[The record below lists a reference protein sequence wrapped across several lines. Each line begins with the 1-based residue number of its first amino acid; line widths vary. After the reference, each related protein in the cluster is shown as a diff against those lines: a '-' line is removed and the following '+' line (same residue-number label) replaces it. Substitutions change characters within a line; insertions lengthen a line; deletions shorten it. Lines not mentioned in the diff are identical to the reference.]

1 MEAVAGKLDDLEP
14 GNDRMEDFAA
24 HDFDASR
31 RKSFVEKQ
39 VNE

>member
-24 HDFDASR
+24 PR